1 MELVARDIME
11 KEFLTVDAEVSVR
24 EAARLIFEGGVRKTG
39 YKPFGLMV
47 RDKTGTL
54 VGMISMYDIMY
65 HLRPP
70 FMNYELESF
79 EIRHGELEPYLDHF
93 KNLKVEEI
101 MSTPVV
107 TVDPDCDLMVII
119 DTMVK
124 KKVRRIPVVADGKIL
139 GIVYLS
145 DVFYHLCSLWLV
157 CPFEQ

>member
-11 KEFLTVDAEVSVR
+11 KDFLTVNGEVPVR
-24 EAARLIFEGGVRKTG
+24 EAAQLIFEGEVRKTG
-39 YKPFGLMV
+39 YKPFGLAV
-47 RDKTGTL
+47 TDATGTL
-54 VGMISMYDIMY
+54 VGMISMYDIIY

-79 EIRHGELEPYLDHF
+79 ELQHGELEPYLDRF
-93 KNLKVEEI
+93 KDLKVEQV

-107 TVDPDCDLMVII
+107 TVGPDCDVMVII

-124 KKVRRIPVVADGKIL
+124 KKVRRMPVVADSKIL

-145 DVFYHLCSLWLV
+145 DVFYHLCGLWLV
-157 CPFEQ
+157 YPSD

>member
-11 KEFLTVDAEVSVR
+11 KEFLTVNPEASVR

-47 RDKTGTL
+47 TDTTDAL
-54 VGMISMYDIMY
+54 VGMISLYDILY

-79 EIRHGELEPYLDHF
+79 KLEHGELEPYLDHF
-93 KNLKVEEI
+93 KELKVEEI

-107 TVDPDCDLMVII
+107 TVDPDRDLMVII

-124 KKVRRIPVVADGKIL
+124 KKVRRLPVVADSKIL

-157 CPFEQ
+157 CPSD